1 MTTERPLMLVTQGCC
16 QSPSQ
21 DNLTEAFAAAGS
33 PVNRLIQGTRINSP
47 DIGALE
53 LSAIEGRSGRSFI
66 KTTSR
71 DVCFPRTLYEVQLDL
86 EGNRPVI
93 HHDIVLV
100 ICHPPEEN
108 QLQAM
113 SIVVQL
119 TSAGHR
125 VHSLIRPDARS
136 EEHDFG
142 RYLAAGGIWS
152 WLDNIH
158 KLVEVIRKPQS

>member
-1 MTTERPLMLVTQGCC
+1 MTAEQPLMLVTQGCC

-21 DNLTEAFAAAGS
+21 DNLAEAFAAAGS
-33 PVNRLIQGTRINSP
+33 PVNRLIQGTRIKSP
-47 DIGALE
+47 DMGALE
-53 LSAIEGRSGRSFI
+53 LTTIEGQSGGSFI
-66 KTTSR
+66 RTTSR
-71 DVCFPRTLYEVQLDL
+71 DVWFPRTLYEVQLDL
-86 EGNRPVI
+86 EGNRPEI

-113 SIVVQL
+113 SIVIQL

-125 VHSLIRPDARS
+125 VHSLIGPDARS

-152 WLDNIH
+152 WLDNIP
-158 KLVEVIRKPQS
+158 KLVEAIGGPQS